1 MEVMRFISSDGF
13 ARLLHDRSAF
23 ARTLHTRD
31 DGCDKIRYLSGNR
44 YTTAK
49 RQTNSSYNDARGIG
63 DKRDDLG
70 IQEQR
75 CADTVR
81 VTFVQLL
88 ACLKLFPFVFLSFA
102 FSSSFLYLGC
112 D

>member
-1 MEVMRFISSDGF
+1 MEVVRFISSDRF

-23 ARTLHTRD
+23 ARTPHTRD
-31 DGCDKIRYLSGNR
+31 DGCDKVRYLSGNR
-44 YTTAK
+44 YTTGR

-63 DKRDDLG
+63 DKRGSLG

-88 ACLKLFPFVFLSFA
+88 AYFI
-102 FSSSFLYLGC
+102 
-112 D
+112 